1 MRQRLL
7 IVKTLMPEPRIVLLD
22 EPAAWLDPYGRALL
36 KNILRQ
42 LGSEGKTV
50 LISSHVLAEMSEFCT
65 SVGIMEHG
73 RMVIAGR
80 VNEVA
85 AQVLGRMEAWVEPL
99 SGHEICARVL
109 AGSACVGAVRR
120 EDASF
125 VFDFDG
131 DQEKLGDL
139 LTTLVE
145 AGVRVVSFGRKQGD
159 LEDVFLKVG
168 AREVS

>member
-1 MRQRLL
+1 
-7 IVKTLMPEPRIVLLD
+7 
-22 EPAAWLDPYGRALL
+22 
-36 KNILRQ
+36 
-42 LGSEGKTV
+42 
-50 LISSHVLAEMSEFCT
+50 
-65 SVGIMEHG
+65 
-73 RMVIAGR
+73 MVVAGR

-109 AGSACVGAVRR
+109 AGNASVGAVRR